1 LPPTSAVAR
10 ATWRISKPFSG
21 FGSGRLADIREKA
34 GLLPDTDVEFVLERG
49 KVLIR
54 KVPAA

>member
-1 LPPTSAVAR
+1 MAR
-10 ATWRISKPFSG
+10 ATWRISKQFSG